1 MEPHITDL
9 GTPHRWLV
17 VPYDG
22 PELAVIEI
30 GFAGRWTPA
39 YLDHVDGQRVAM
51 IRHEGRL
58 PAGPLRVRADG
69 AIKSVWNISAQ
80 PRRGG
85 VQ

>member
-9 GTPHRWLV
+9 GTPHHWLV

-30 GFAGRWTPA
+30 GFAGHWMPA
-39 YLDHVDGQRVAM
+39 YLDHEDGQRIAM

-58 PAGPLRVRADG
+58 PAGLLRVRADG
-69 AIKSVWNISAQ
+69 AVIASWDLPAQ
-80 PRRGG
+80 PRGSAVR
-85 VQ
+85 